1 MSGRPAPGPTL
12 AAVNDEYLWITC
24 PECGA
29 RAGLLSPP
37 PAADEIPPGS
47 VLSYRCPDCMERF
60 DFLFGDEPVTD

>member
-1 MSGRPAPGPTL
+1 M
-12 AAVNDEYLWITC
+12 NDDHSWITC

-37 PAADEIPPGS
+37 PPGTDIPPGT

-60 DFLFGDEPVTD
+60 DFVFDDEPGT